1 MIVNKWCYIIKGKSM
16 TMWFKVANVKK
27 KKNPNAV
34 VSYKFF
40 WKINRLKKT
49 HIVNADLN
57 VGVDNC

>member
-1 MIVNKWCYIIKGKSM
+1 M
-16 TMWFKVANVKK
+16 TMWFKVANVK

-49 HIVNADLN
+49 HIANADLN